1 MPKFTPFLELLQIYF
16 TLFLK
21 IRLLFGLPSK
31 KKQVQS
37 QSIFTTTPSLRLR
50 TERKWCV
57 NSIRLRVPS
66 LDTNFAKPLPRCT
79 PRCVIACATSG
90 WRRANV
96 RGDGLRPP
104 PLFHARLR
112 IFLSAPMVPYKKIRH
127 AFAYS
132 GFALCVRKERLQR
145 KENPTKKRKRKRF
158 FDKKLLFLTKKC

>member
-1 MPKFTPFLELLQIYF
+1 MSLVLLPFKQVIIYFSLHNTLFLYVLTPGFTPFLELLQIHF
-16 TLFLK
+16 TLLLEN
-21 IRLLFGLPSK
+21 RLLFGLPSK

-37 QSIFTTTPSLRLR
+37 QSILTTTPTLRLR

-79 PRCVIACATSG
+79 QKYVIACATSG

-96 RGDGLRPP
+96 RGDGLKPP

-112 IFLSAPMVPYKKIRH
+112 IIFI
-127 AFAYS
+127 
-132 GFALCVRKERLQR
+132 GTNGAL
-145 KENPTKKRKRKRF
+145 
-158 FDKKLLFLTKKC
+158 